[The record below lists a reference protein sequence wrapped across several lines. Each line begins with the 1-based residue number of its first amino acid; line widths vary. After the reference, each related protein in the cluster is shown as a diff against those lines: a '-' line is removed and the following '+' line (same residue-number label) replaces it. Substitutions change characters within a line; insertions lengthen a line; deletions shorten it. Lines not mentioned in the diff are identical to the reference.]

1 MTVYLLN
8 SLVVP
13 VDLTT
18 PKKIVMRRAGLTEV
32 KKLLVPEFVSAI
44 GHEGTAKLLTEILGG
59 FPVDVNRISIKAV
72 SGDVLIHF
80 SLKQRLPEGKVLS
93 KEELEKLE
101 YEFVISE
108 IYEVYEAEEVR
119 E

>member
-8 SLVVP
+8 SLIVP
-13 VDLTT
+13 ADLTT
-18 PKKIVMRRAGLTEV
+18 PKKVIMRRASLTEV
-32 KKLLVPEFVSAI
+32 KRLLIPEFVSAV

-59 FPVDVNRISIKAV
+59 IPVNVNRISVKAV

-80 SLKQRLPEGKVLS
+80 ALKQRLPEGTVLS

-108 IYEVYEAEEVR
+108 VYEVCEAEEAV
-119 E
+119 